1 MHFVVIS
8 KPPEFTP
15 NGEVVP
21 GQCEPYTGGW
31 RLLLVEDGRVEEVL
45 VGMYSEI
52 RRVQRDCLGKAPD
65 EVRKVAAEAAEG
77 VEAAAPPLPPLEDE
91 STQILDVKDV
101 RRAMLEMEDEEGSA
115 AAAAAVRSAP
125 AKDSAWMEAEWV
137 ELSERDGV
145 AIASVKPDGG
155 SVDVEELACAL
166 GAALQE
172 ASGGLV
178 VDLGGFSPPE
188 KGTAKVLVRT
198 LVDLLERAR
207 PGGRFLGLVGAS
219 DQLKE
224 AVDGAEGGP
233 AVLLFPDVETA
244 LAAAVRQVGTP
255 PSGPD
260 VPARRDA
267 APASSADESA
277 AGRDAPPPDAGSDP
291 PVESP

>member
-1 MHFVVIS
+1 MIS

-31 RLLLVEDGRVEEVL
+31 RLLLVEDGRVEEL
-45 VGMYSEI
+45 LAGTY
-52 RRVQRDCLGKAPD
+52 RDLRGVQRDCLGKALD

-77 VEAAAPPLPPLEDE
+77 VEAAAPLPPLEDE

-101 RRAMLEMEDEEGSA
+101 RRAMREMEDSEGSEA
-115 AAAAAVRSAP
+115 AAAAAP
-125 AKDSAWMEAEWV
+125 AKDQARMEVEWV

-145 AIASVKPDGG
+145 SIASVRPDRG
-155 SVDVEELACAL
+155 SVDVEELASAL

-172 ASGGLV
+172 APGGLV

-188 KGTAKVLVRT
+188 KGTAKVLAKT

-207 PGGRFLGLVGAS
+207 PGDRFLGLVGAN
-219 DQLKE
+219 DQLKK
-224 AVDGAEGGP
+224 AVNGAAGGP
-233 AVLLFPDVETA
+233 AVRLFPDVETA
-244 LAAAVRQVGTP
+244 LAAASRQVGTP

-267 APASSADESA
+267 SPAAPASSADESA
-277 AGRDAPPPDAGSDP
+277 EDRDALPPDPGSDP